1 MIRSKGARNPGR
13 GIELNH
19 DCGAGLSAV
28 QGKKDFRCRNVYVW
42 YFFFTSLFSGGLI
55 PSYMLLNQ
63 LNMLN
68 TIWTPPPLAVV
79 RHTMEAMKLRSALK
93 GLAVYAGLL
102 AGRSPS
108 EQPPPGLLP
117 VFMPSAVPGG
127 RDWQACGQSAPLR
140 GRVPDTCFE

>member
-13 GIELNH
+13 GIELSH

-28 QGKKDFRCRNVYVW
+28 QGKKDFRWRNVYVW

-68 TIWTPPPLAVV
+68 TIWTPPLWPL
-79 RHTMEAMKLRSALK
+79 SATPWK
-93 GLAVYAGLL
+93 
-102 AGRSPS
+102 R
-108 EQPPPGLLP
+108 
-117 VFMPSAVPGG
+117 
-127 RDWQACGQSAPLR
+127 
-140 GRVPDTCFE
+140 

>member
-1 MIRSKGARNPGR
+1 MPQCVCMVLFLHIPVQRRAYTQ
-13 GIELNH
+13 LY
-19 DCGAGLSAV
+19 AAQSAEHA
-28 QGKKDFRCRNVYVW
+28 QHHLDA
-42 YFFFTSLFSGGLI
+42 
-55 PSYMLLNQ
+55 
-63 LNMLN
+63 
-68 TIWTPPPLAVV
+68 PPLAVV